1 MCSSDLL
8 PASRKPELK
17 PFTVM
22 FVSCAGMQGV
32 ANSDWIAEWLPW
44 VTVSEE
50 REWLVGEW
58 MRDEWRRGRDAWYRQ
73 RGGGRRIERK
83 GGS

>member
-1 MCSSDLL
+1 MVLLSEMVTGRFVMAVPL

-44 VTVSEE
+44 VTVR
-50 REWLVGEW
+50 REGEGVGVS
-58 MRDEWRRGRDAWYRQ
+58 G
-73 RGGGRRIERK
+73 
-83 GGS
+83 

>member
-1 MCSSDLL
+1 MAVPL

-50 REWLVGEW
+50 REWLVSEW
-58 MRDEWRRGRDAWYRQ
+58 MRD
-73 RGGGRRIERK
+73 GGGEEETR
-83 GGS
+83 GTGSAVVVSALTGKAAP